1 MTHLVSICSISLYL
15 AVTILLFVQLWRPS
29 RAGRTA
35 RATTALL
42 LMAVLLH
49 TATMFLIFRDP
60 RMVVLENGADYFLWV
75 SWVLALVCVTG
86 RRWFRYPLLEA
97 FIVPA
102 IVLFMGSSS
111 YLLHQGAQSLLVA
124 EPDAAREGAIVSL
137 MHAVPALVAVVSL
150 VLALV
155 VSGAFLIVERRLKRR
170 SAAVLD
176 TGGLNLQVLDGL
188 NKHLVQLGFVAISL
202 VIVSGGLWAVM
213 QQKEIFV
220 LDTSVVSG
228 LLVWVLLAVILHVR
242 LVLRWSPKRVSK
254 LTVFVTASFFVSVFV
269 VLVLAG
275 RITHARF
282 WTVGG

>member
-1 MTHLVSICSISLYL
+1 MTHLVSICAILLYL
-15 AVTILLFVQLWRPS
+15 AVTILLLVQLWRPS
-29 RAGRTA
+29 RAGKTT

-42 LMAVLLH
+42 YTGIVLH
-49 TATMFLIFRDP
+49 TVTMFLVFRDP

-75 SWVLALVCVTG
+75 SWGLALACLVG

-111 YLLHQGAQSLLVA
+111 YLLHQGAQSLVVT
-124 EPDAAREGAIVSL
+124 EAAIATEGVIVSL
-137 MHAVPALVAVVSL
+137 MHAIPALVAVVSL

-188 NKHLVQLGFVAISL
+188 NKHLVQIGFVAISL
-202 VIVSGGLWAVM
+202 VIVSGGLWAIM
-213 QQKEIFV
+213 QQKAIFT

-228 LLVWVLLAVILHVR
+228 LLVWVLLAIILHVR

-269 VLVLAG
+269 VLFLAG
-275 RITHARF
+275 RITHARL
-282 WTVGG
+282 WAVGG